1 MKDISIHF
9 YTLLYVVSAIVT
21 YLHIN
26 YINHHTEIQNYNN
39 LPDMIVDNLPD
50 LSQNKLCQSLTN
62 NCLILWLSPI
72 LLSKNTELCY
82 LAFKIFS
89 IIYFLRNITKLFTII
104 PSQQQECKSSTNDIR
119 CYIFGYCHDKIFS
132 GHLSLSLVLLLVT
145 IDNKLIGD
153 KYIPLAMIL
162 HVIYAGLILA
172 VRNHYSVDIILA
184 YIICISVFY
193 NIKDIV

>member
-1 MKDISIHF
+1 MKNISIHF
-9 YTLLYVVSAIVT
+9 YTLLYVVSIIVT

-26 YINHHTEIQNYNN
+26 YINHHTEIHNYNN
-39 LPDMIVDNLPD
+39 LPDMIVDSLPD
-50 LSQNKLCQSLTN
+50 LSKNNLCQSLTN

-72 LLSKNTELCY
+72 LLSKNIELFY

-89 IIYFLRNITKLFTII
+89 IIYFLRNITKLFTIF
-104 PSQQQECKSSTNDIR
+104 PSQHKECKSTTNDIN
-119 CYIFGYCHDKIFS
+119 CYIYGYCHDKIFS
-132 GHLSLSLVLLLVT
+132 GHLSLSLVLLLVS
-145 IDNKLIGD
+145 IDNKLISD
-153 KYIPLAMIL
+153 KYSPIAIVL
-162 HVIYAGLILA
+162 HIIYAGLILA